1 MNEEDDLEDYPAP
14 VTQTIELTETHDY
27 PVPVTQTI
35 EQDTEYADE
44 EDDG

>member
-1 MNEEDDLEDYPAP
+1 MNEEDDLEDYPVP